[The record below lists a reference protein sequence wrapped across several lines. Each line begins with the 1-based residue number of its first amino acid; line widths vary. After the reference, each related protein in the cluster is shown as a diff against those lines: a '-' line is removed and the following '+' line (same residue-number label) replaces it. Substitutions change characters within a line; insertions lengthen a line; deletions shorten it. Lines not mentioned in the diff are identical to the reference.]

1 MKYIK
6 MMCVVVLLGIYMEAC
21 SKEQEK
27 KIPSTV
33 QEENKKVVEQT
44 KETPPEKQAEKEKKI
59 EAELPVEQNGE
70 QEKKI
75 EQEPSVEQD
84 EKQELKVEQ
93 VPQAEESAKTL
104 EVKGNAEQ
112 KQAKFLVVID
122 PGHQEK
128 ANLNLEPIGPG
139 ATEQKYKVTDG
150 TTGVVTKKRESVLVL
165 EAAGILKEKLEA
177 KGMQVLMTRTTHD
190 VDISNKERATF
201 ANEHQADLFLRLHAD
216 GSENRAQKGFA
227 VLTPA
232 EGNTYTKG
240 IYAESLQVSQII
252 VKKMKENS
260 QVKVNGI
267 KFRDDLSGFNWSKVP
282 GVLLELGFMS
292 NPEEDQK
299 LSDTQYLDSLLQ
311 SVTDS
316 VEEYRKSKA

>member
-6 MMCVVVLLGIYMEAC
+6 MMCVVALLGIYMGAC

-27 KIPSTV
+27 ETLSTV
-33 QEENKKVVEQT
+33 QEESKKVVENK
-44 KETPPEKQAEKEKKI
+44 KEAPPEKQEKQEKKV
-59 EAELPVEQNGE
+59 ETELPVEQNGE
-70 QEKKI
+70 QEKKT
-75 EQEPSVEQD
+75 EQELSTEQD
-84 EKQELKVEQ
+84 QKQEPKVEQ
-93 VPQAEESAKTL
+93 VPPAEESANPPA
-104 EVKGNAEQ
+104 VKVDAEQ
-112 KQAKFLVVID
+112 KQGKFLVVID

-139 ATEQKYKVTDG
+139 AVEQKYKVTDG

-165 EAAGILKEKLEA
+165 EAAVMLKEKLEA

-201 ANEHQADLFLRLHAD
+201 ANDHQANLFLRLHAD
-216 GSENRAQKGFA
+216 GSENRAQTGFA

-232 EGNTYTKG
+232 EGNTYTKE
-240 IYAESLQVSQII
+240 IYTESLQVSQII

-299 LSDTQYLDSLLQ
+299 LSDTQYLGSLLQ
-311 SVTDS
+311 SVAES
-316 VEEYRKSKA
+316 VEEYRRIKL